1 MQAEI
6 ARKVTILAQAQCVA
20 DGRTALHQC
29 GPELGRLFADAR
41 CELSLHFPRSFVHE
55 GLSFRLGLQ
64 GTLFI
69 YARDDERGPAL
80 TPLLPSGIGCTAG
93 HPPLRAAG

>member
-1 MQAEI
+1 
-6 ARKVTILAQAQCVA
+6 
-20 DGRTALHQC
+20 
-29 GPELGRLFADAR
+29 
-41 CELSLHFPRSFVHE
+41 
-55 GLSFRLGLQ
+55 LQ

-69 YARDDERGPAL
+69 YARDDEHGPAL